1 MLTHSIFKQA
11 HEKETVLIPIVALFS
26 CSVVSDSYD
35 PMDCSPTRLLCPWDS
50 LGKNTG
56 VGCHFVLQGIS
67 PTQGSSPYLLHWQV
81 NSLPLSHQGSPPIP
95 ITQQDNQ
102 RCRQV
107 ESPWRL
113 HRGRPG
119 SRAGSLNTA
128 LEQRFAQSSVS
139 PDHPLILMPLGPAPE
154 LLIPYG

>member
-1 MLTHSIFKQA
+1 MRKRLLSSP
-11 HEKETVLIPIVALFS
+11 LLR
-26 CSVVSDSYD
+26 CSVAQLCLTLYD
-35 PMDCSPTRLLCPWDS
+35 PMDCSPTRVLCPWDS

-56 VGCHFVLQGIS
+56 VGCHFLLQGIS
-67 PTQGSSPYLLHWQV
+67 PTQGSSPYLLHLLHWQV

-95 ITQQDNQ
+95 VTQQDNQ

-107 ESPWRL
+107 ESPWHL
-113 HRGRPG
+113 NRGNPG

-139 PDHPLILMPLGPAPE
+139 PNHPLIPMPLGPAPE
-154 LLIPYG
+154 LLSPYG